1 MDTAQKWYATCSA
14 LAAIVLSMLVMA
26 KGYHLEE
33 APELSLVVEGYKKTM
48 EAVLCLK
55 RLKV

>member
-1 MDTAQKWYATCSA
+1 
-14 LAAIVLSMLVMA
+14 MLVMA
-26 KGYHLEE
+26 KGYRLEE

-55 RLKV
+55 RLKVWNDIKKLYASQRMKAAKG

>member
-1 MDTAQKWYATCSA
+1 
-14 LAAIVLSMLVMA
+14 MLVMA

-48 EAVLCLK
+48 EAVCVSRDL
-55 RLKV
+55 RSEMI